1 MYNNNNNNR
10 YNNKNHNNNTNT
22 NNNIT
27 IKITGGGVNPQMNGR
42 DFTNFIFKKTRYN
55 LYNWQVPPQNQQLQ
69 GQFYQFYGE
78 VNSKNVAQ
86 QLCSF
91 SGMLKYNN
99 LNPPLRFEQIQNNNA
114 NANSLNQV
122 SSNTASGAGKVLNEF
137 VMQRYNPS
145 AKMLNLSNF
154 IQDPVL
160 QPTGLLNNTT
170 KLTLGLLKIVDL
182 LQKNSGVVI
191 ETLDL
196 SGNGFKDLSSIKDLP
211 LILPNLVNLSL
222 SNNMINRSALF
233 SIHWKNKFKKMRE
246 LIVMNNPMCSS
257 PSFQTDIMTAFPKLI
272 LLDSQIVR
280 DEAKVQLLYNLL
292 PNTQTNEPGKLK
304 QFFFESNDIG
314 SYTTQFLGNFFK
326 LWDDQINRQQLTSLY
341 QQESQFSISID
352 SSIPP
357 ASTDKS
363 DQHPNFNVY
372 NNLNRNLNKLP
383 MSSSQTAMKNRV
395 ARLYKG
401 NMAIGTAFNQLP
413 SVKHFLLED
422 PANYSIQNVKYSAI
436 NGMIVVIHGY
446 FEEIG
451 DPIDKTNMPKSST
464 SSNSR
469 RGGRY
474 NSYSQG
480 TSVKYGKKSFD
491 RTLCLIPGENGTP
504 IIVSDILNIRSYVGP
519 SWVYESEKKDPIT
532 PPASASSSTMNANIV
547 APGEILIANTP
558 EEKQQL
564 CLRVQ
569 QYTKLNQQWAIMLCE
584 QSNWN
589 YELAIRGFNSSVANI
604 PPTAYQ

>member
-1 MYNNNNNNR
+1 MYNNNR
-10 YNNKNHNNNTNT
+10 YNNKNHNTNNTNNA
-22 NNNIT
+22 NNSIT
-27 IKITGGGVNPQMNGR
+27 IKVTGGGVNPQMNGR

-55 LYNWQVPPQNQQLQ
+55 LNNWQVPPQNQQLQ

-91 SGMLKYNN
+91 SGMLKFNN
-99 LNPPLRFEQIQNNNA
+99 MNPPLRFEQVQTNNTNNNTL
-114 NANSLNQV
+114 NAV
-122 SSNTASGAGKVLNEF
+122 SSNTSSGTGKVLNEF

-160 QPTGLLNNTT
+160 QPTGLLNNGT

-182 LQKNSGVVI
+182 LQKNSGIVI

-196 SGNGFKDLSSIKDLP
+196 SGNMFKDLSSIKDLP
-211 LILPNLVNLSL
+211 LIIPDLINLSL
-222 SNNMINRSALF
+222 SNNMISRSALF
-233 SIHWKNKFKKMRE
+233 GIHWKNKFKKLRE
-246 LIVMNNPMCSS
+246 LIVINNPMCSS
-257 PSFQTDIMTAFPKLI
+257 PSFQNDIMSAFPKLI

-280 DEAKVQLLYNLL
+280 DEVKVQLLYNLL
-292 PNTQTNEPGKLK
+292 PNTPTNAQGILK
-304 QFFFESNDIG
+304 QFFFESDDIG

-326 LWDDQINRQQLTSLY
+326 LWDDQMNRQQLTSLY
-341 QQESQFSISID
+341 QQESQFSLSID

-357 ASTDKS
+357 VSTEKS

-372 NNLNRNLNKLP
+372 NHLNRNLNKLP
-383 MSSSQTAMKNRV
+383 MSSSQNTKKNRV
-395 ARLYKG
+395 ARLYTG
-401 NMAIGTAFNQLP
+401 NVQIGTAFNQLP
-413 SVKHFLLED
+413 SMKHFLIED
-422 PANYSIQNVKYSAI
+422 PKSYSIQNVKYSAI
-436 NGMIVVIHGY
+436 SGMIVVIHGY
-446 FEEIG
+446 FEEVG
-451 DPIDKTNMPKSST
+451 DPLDKTAMPKSS
-464 SSNSR
+464 SGGNR

-474 NSYSQG
+474 NSYSHG

-491 RTLCLIPGENGTP
+491 RTLCLIPGDNGAP
-504 IIVSDILNIRSYVGP
+504 IIASDILNIRSHVKP
-519 SWVYESEKKDPIT
+519 AWDYETEKLKTVT
-532 PPASASSSTMNANIV
+532 PPPSAASPNTMNNI
-547 APGEILIANTP
+547 ASPQDILIANTP

-564 CLRVQ
+564 CLKVQ

-589 YELAIRGFNSSVANI
+589 YDLAIRGFNSSVSSI